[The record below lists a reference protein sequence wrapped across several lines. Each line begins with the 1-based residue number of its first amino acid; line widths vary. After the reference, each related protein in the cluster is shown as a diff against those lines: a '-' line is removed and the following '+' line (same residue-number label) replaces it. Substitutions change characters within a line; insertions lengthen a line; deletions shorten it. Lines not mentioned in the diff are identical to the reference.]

1 MGGACGGQEGAM
13 DGDFELRT
21 LCCCYHH
28 TWSGRDQLCQPT
40 EAPRSFGG
48 AGYVSKSFNKMSSLK
63 DDGEHVYTRGRF
75 MLMYGKSNTIL

>member
-1 MGGACGGQEGAM
+1 MEGGRSLWRAGGAV
-13 DGDFELRT
+13 DGDFD
-21 LCCCYHH
+21 H

-75 MLMYGKSNTIL
+75 MLMYGKTNTIL